1 MALQATEQGSSP
13 PASAAGTADPDPDR
27 RPLALGGTGCPK
39 TSAVAGLPDDALV
52 EILSRL
58 PAKFLCRWKCVSK
71 AWCDLIADRLRCRKL
86 PHGLEGF
93 FYGCDVVGSGFFD
106 FDSCSMDSNDD
117 GGSEYDDGEG
127 SGNDYGGGSEDDCK
141 GDGEEGHRE
150 SSEDDYEGSSGD
162 GSECGWIEYKPK
174 THRVHGHF
182 VNLSGRHVPLVDP
195 LFSYLR
201 KQPGVRNLSLLDSCN
216 GLLLFG
222 HTWDSDYFFGAT
234 SYIVYNPATEH
245 WVPVPSSGFTS
256 STLEDE
262 DSDDDV
268 EGVGVST
275 CLIFDPATS
284 LHFELVEFCHNSK
297 VGVVHTYSSETNTWV
312 DRLNERWEAEAGW
325 DFRRTIR
332 SKRGSTIF
340 KKMLHFI
347 VSPFSIDPG
356 LIAAID
362 GTGKVCR
369 VIHWVNNHGS
379 LVFVGHSKGLLHCLS
394 VTGHP
399 DGNSCH
405 MTELSIW
412 VLEDY
417 DTEDWNLKHT
427 VSFSQLFGKESC
439 QFGSDYNVV
448 IMHPDRNVV
457 FFLQH
462 WDNKLVS
469 YDLDRKEVCVLC
481 SVKCHYGIINPYV
494 PYFSEM
500 PVLSNK
506 H

>member
-1 MALQATEQGSSP
+1 MALHATEQGSSP
-13 PASAAGTADPDPDR
+13 PARAAGTANSDPAR
-27 RPLALGGTGCPK
+27 RPISLGGTGCPK

-58 PAKFLCRWKCVSK
+58 PAKFLCRSKCVSK
-71 AWCDLIADRLRCRKL
+71 AWRDLIADRLRCRKL

-93 FYGCDVVGSGFFD
+93 FYGCDVVGSD
-106 FDSCSMDSNDD
+106 SEFDSCSMDSNDD
-117 GGSEYDDGEG
+117 GEGSE
-127 SGNDYGGGSEDDCK
+127 ED
-141 GDGEEGHRE
+141 HRE
-150 SSEDDYEGSSGD
+150 SSEDDYEG
-162 GSECGWIEYKPK
+162 GSD
-174 THRVHGHF
+174 
-182 VNLSGRHVPLVDP
+182 N
-195 LFSYLR
+195 
-201 KQPGVRNLSLLDSCN
+201 NSCN

-222 HTWDSDYFFGAT
+222 HNWDSDYFGRT
-234 SYIVYNPATEH
+234 SYIVYYPATEH
-245 WVPVPSSGFTS
+245 WVPVPSSGFSTI
-256 STLEDE
+256 TLEDE
-262 DSDDDV
+262 DSDDDDD
-268 EGVGVST
+268 GVDLSAF
-275 CLIFDPATS
+275 LIFDPATS
-284 LHFELVEFCHNSK
+284 MHFELMEFCRNSK
-297 VGVVHTYSSETNTWV
+297 IPVVHTYSSETNTWV
-312 DRLNERWEAEAGW
+312 NRLNERCKEGGGW
-325 DFRRTIR
+325 NFHRAIM
-332 SKRGSTIF
+332 SMRGITLF
-340 KKMLHFI
+340 KKMLHVI
-347 VSPFSIDPG
+347 VSPSSIDPELI

-362 GTGKVCR
+362 GAGKICR
-369 VIHWVNNHGS
+369 VIHWVKNHGS

-417 DTEDWNLKHT
+417 DSEEWNLKHT
-427 VSFSQLFGKESC
+427 VSFSQLFGKQGC
-439 QFGSDYNVV
+439 QFESDYNVV

-457 FFLQH
+457 FFLQN

-481 SVKCHYGIINPYV
+481 SVNCHYGIIDPYV